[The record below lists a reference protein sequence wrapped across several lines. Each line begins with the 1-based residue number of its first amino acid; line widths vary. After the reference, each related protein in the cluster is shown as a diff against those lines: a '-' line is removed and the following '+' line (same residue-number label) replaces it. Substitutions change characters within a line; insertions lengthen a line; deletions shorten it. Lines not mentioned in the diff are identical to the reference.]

1 MTLRA
6 RLAWMYGIAVAFVVA
21 IVGIVAVIAINSAM
35 RNDLDARLR
44 TAVGATTALV
54 DVHRGQVELDPEDK
68 EQLRT
73 ALGPA
78 MDAAVFD
85 THNAV
90 RSLSTDAVPKEVL
103 GALQL
108 TPSMRLLTVGRGENV
123 LRLGL
128 NPVTRDGR
136 TYGYVGVWIPSDYI
150 DEFERF
156 SLIALAIAAVLVG
169 GVVILLSSILARRA
183 LAPLESFTALAA
195 KIEAHDLAL
204 RVGTVAQD
212 ELGVLAQAFDRMLD
226 RLEGAFARQR
236 QFTADASHE
245 LRAPLAVIRAEAE
258 VALARE
264 RTSQEYQKALRTIGL
279 EIERIDALVEALLL
293 AARADSAQVKLEAV
307 DLGAISML
315 AVSRFAH
322 AAQARN
328 IEMATTLDDAQ
339 VNGDANSLERAV
351 AALVHNALDFAA
363 SQVRVHVGHQGAD
376 VMLTIEDD
384 GPGFTPEGLAHATER
399 FWRGEQTR
407 RRGST
412 GLGLSIVDAVMR
424 VHGGTLTLAN
434 AMPHGARVTMTI
446 RSSGRH
452 AHLTSSAQ

>member
-1 MTLRA
+1 VLR
-6 RLAWMYGIAVAFVVA
+6 VAFDPVIRNR
-21 IVGIVAVIAINSAM
+21 IV
-35 RNDLDARLR
+35 
-44 TAVGATTALV
+44 
-54 DVHRGQVELDPEDK
+54 
-68 EQLRT
+68 
-73 ALGPA
+73 
-78 MDAAVFD
+78 
-85 THNAV
+85 
-90 RSLSTDAVPKEVL
+90 
-103 GALQL
+103 
-108 TPSMRLLTVGRGENV
+108 
-123 LRLGL
+123 
-128 NPVTRDGR
+128 
-136 TYGYVGVWIPSDYI
+136 YGYVAVWIPSDFI

-156 SLIALAIAAVLVG
+156 ALITLAVAALLVG
-169 GVVILLSSILARRA
+169 GVVVLLSSLVARRA
-183 LAPLESFTALAA
+183 LAPLARFTMLAA
-195 KIEAHDLAL
+195 KIEAHDLSQ
-204 RVGTVAQD
+204 RVGTEAQD
-212 ELGVLAQAFDRMLD
+212 ELGILAQAFDRMLD

-264 RTSQEYQKALRTIGL
+264 RSSEEYQKALGTIGL

-293 AARADSAQVKLEAV
+293 AARADSAQVKLESV

-328 IEMATTLDDAQ
+328 IDMATTLDDAE
-339 VNGDANSLERAV
+339 VNGDASSLERAV
-351 AALVHNALDFAA
+351 AALVHNALDFA
-363 SQVRVHVGHQGAD
+363 SSKVRVRVSHQGTD
-376 VMLTIEDD
+376 VALTIEDD

-434 AMPHGARVTMTI
+434 ASPHGALVTMTI